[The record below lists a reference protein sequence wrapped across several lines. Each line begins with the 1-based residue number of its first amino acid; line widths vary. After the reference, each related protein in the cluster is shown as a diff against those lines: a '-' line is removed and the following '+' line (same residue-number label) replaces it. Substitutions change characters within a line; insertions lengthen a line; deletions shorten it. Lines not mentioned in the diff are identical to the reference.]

1 MSQSESINSSRII
14 IIAICSALSGLLF
27 GYDAGIISGA
37 LLFIKKSFVMTASTV
52 GWMVAMVPVGALISS
67 VLSGYFSDIVG
78 RKKALFFTAVC
89 FIIGTIL
96 CMDAQ
101 GVDWL
106 VIGRIIIGL
115 AIGVGSCISPVYTSE
130 LANEKQRG
138 WLVNLFVVTVQVG
151 VFLAFLI
158 GYLLSDSGDWR
169 MMIGLGI
176 IPAILLGVATFFLPE
191 SPRWLIVKGKAEQAK
206 AVLEKLY
213 GFKEA
218 SKVASVIEETVD
230 KDKINW
236 KILFE
241 QPRFLKVI
249 FIGIAVS
256 AFTQTVGINA
266 FNYYGP
272 TIFQSTGF
280 ATPSQATFYTMFMG
294 LTLALSTIAS
304 LFFIDK
310 IGRKL
315 PLLLG
320 TFAILI
326 ILGVITFGFGIITNP
341 LDLGLL
347 FFVSAIIFMFFHGLS
362 IGPACFLIP
371 SEIFPSRIRGLG
383 MGISVACNWGV
394 NVLVA
399 AYIPSVI
406 KDYGVSVLFGGFF
419 ILTLIGLIVFY
430 YFVPETKGTTLES
443 IENNVI
449 NNVRA
454 RDLGKTL

>member
-1 MSQSESINSSRII
+1 MMSSTNSEYSIRII

-37 LLFIKKSFVMTASTV
+37 LLFIKKSFTMDATTV
-52 GWMVAMVPVGALISS
+52 GWMVAMVPLGALISS
-67 VLSGYFSDIVG
+67 ALSGYFSDIVG
-78 RKKALFFTAVC
+78 RKKALFFTAIC
-89 FIIGTIL
+89 FIIGTVL
-96 CMDAQ
+96 CMDAHQ
-101 GVDWL
+101 VNWL

-130 LANEKQRG
+130 LAHEYQRG
-138 WLVNLFVVTVQVG
+138 WLVNLFVVTIQLG
-151 VFLAFLI
+151 IFLAFLT
-158 GYLLSDSGDWR
+158 GFLLSHSGDWR
-169 MMIGLGI
+169 LMIGLGI
-176 IPAILLGVATFFLPE
+176 IPAILLAFATFFLPE
-191 SPRWLIVKGKAEQAK
+191 SPRWLIVKGRATQAK

-218 SKVASVIEETVD
+218 SKVASMIEETVD
-230 KDKINW
+230 KDKVNW
-236 KILFE
+236 KALFE

-272 TIFQSTGF
+272 TIFQTTGF
-280 ATPSQATFYTMFMG
+280 ATTSQATFYTMFIG
-294 LTLALSTIAS
+294 LTLVLSTIAS

-326 ILGVITFGFGIITNP
+326 ILAVITVGFSIIKNP
-341 LDLGLL
+341 LDLGML
-347 FFVSAIIFMFFHGLS
+347 FFISAIIFMLFHGLS

-383 MGISVACNWGV
+383 MGLSVACNWGV
-394 NVLVA
+394 NVIVA
-399 AYIPSVI
+399 ACIPGVI
-406 KDYGVSVLFGGFF
+406 KHYGVASLFGGFL
-419 ILTLIGLIVFY
+419 ILTLIGLVIFY
-430 YFVPETKGTTLES
+430 YY
-443 IENNVI
+443 
-449 NNVRA
+449 
-454 RDLGKTL
+454 